1 MPGVGRRA
9 SGSVW
14 SLLLVAALGCEPQEQ
29 EEATWQWEL
38 PPGFPKPYVPPD
50 NPMSATK
57 VELGRRLFY
66 DKRLSHSGTMACASC
81 HEQARAFT
89 DGKVTPTGS
98 TGHVLPRNAMSL
110 TNVAY
115 LSYFTWANPKLAS
128 LEEQA
133 LVPMFADF
141 PLELGVQ
148 VDTELVLSRF
158 RDDPEIAEL
167 FAQAFPGE
175 DDPVTVAN
183 ITRAIASFERTL
195 ISGNSP
201 YDRYVYQGDKSAM
214 SPAALRGMELFFSER
229 AECYHCHAG
238 ITFTTSFRTADS
250 EPGPA
255 DFQNTGLYN
264 IGGSGAYPTGNGGL
278 YEFTGDV
285 ADMGKFRVPT
295 LRNVALTAPYMHDG
309 SVATLTEVVELY
321 AAGGR
326 TIADGPHAGDGRT
339 HPNKSP
345 LVRETDLTPQD
356 VADLVEFLHS
366 LTDESFVQD
375 PRFGP
380 PTRASADEGA

>member
-1 MPGVGRRA
+1 MAGSRSAAVRAFGLVLA
-9 SGSVW
+9 SG
-14 SLLLVAALGCEPQEQ
+14 ALTGCEEPPAEP
-29 EEATWQWEL
+29 EWQWEL
-38 PPGFPKPYVPPD
+38 PPGFPEPFVPAD
-50 NPMSATK
+50 NPMSAAK

-66 DKRLSHSGTMACASC
+66 DERLSHGETMACASC
-81 HEQARAFT
+81 HDQRRAFT
-89 DGKVTPTGS
+89 DGLVTPTGS

-115 LSYFTWANPKLAS
+115 LSFYTWANPKLGN
-128 LEEQA
+128 LEDQA

-148 VDTELVLSRF
+148 LDTEAVLARF
-158 RDDPEIAEL
+158 RDDAALAEL
-167 FAQAFPGE
+167 FARAFPE
-175 DDPVTVAN
+175 EAEPVTVAS

-195 ISGNSP
+195 ISGDSP
-201 YDRYVYQGDKSAM
+201 YDRYVYQGDTAAL

-238 ITFTTSFRTADS
+238 LTFTTSFRTADS

-264 IGGSGAYPTGNGGL
+264 IGGSGAYPSGNGGL
-278 YEFTGDV
+278 YEFTGDM

-295 LRNVALTAPYMHDG
+295 LRNVELTGPYMHDG
-309 SVATLTEVVELY
+309 SVATLEEVVALY

-326 TIADGPHAGDGRT
+326 VVAEGPHAGDGRT

-345 LVRETDLTPQD
+345 LVRETDLGPED
-356 VADLVEFLHS
+356 VADLVAFLRS
-366 LTDESFVQD
+366 LTDETFVRD

-380 PTRASADEGA
+380 P